1 MKGLALPFVF
11 AALLAVAALIG
22 IPSYP
27 LHIMIVILIWAFTYT
42 GWSLMGRFG
51 LVSLGHGAFMGV
63 GAYATALL
71 WNYAGMTPW
80 LGIPIALAL
89 AALLAVVVGYP
100 CFKFRIT
107 GHYFALVTLALTE
120 VVRQTVIAT
129 RDHTGGSLGFT
140 PTPKGNDETPG
151 YIALQFDEK
160 ETWFLI
166 VVVAWLVGLLIWR
179 AVDRSMVRNALDA
192 ISEDEDSAAAAGIN
206 VTWEKLKI
214 TVLSAI
220 MTAFGGAMYVQYQMF
235 VSPDTV
241 SGIGISLQI
250 VFAVVAGGVF
260 TKFGPTF
267 GAIITL
273 LLAEMLRIYIG
284 TDAVGLDNAI
294 YGVALVL
301 FIVFLPKGILGSIE
315 DAVGRQIGKVGR
327 SRAAAGSGARGA

>member
-1 MKGLALPFVF
+1 MNGITLPVAF
-11 AALLAVAALIG
+11 AALLVVAALIG

-51 LVSLGHGAFMGV
+51 LVSLGHGAFMGL

-89 AALLAVVVGYP
+89 AALLAVIVGYP

-140 PTPKGNDETPG
+140 PTPRGNDDTPS
-151 YIALQFDEK
+151 IVALQFEDK

-166 VVVAWLVGLLIWR
+166 AVVVWLVGLLIWR
-179 AVDRSMVRNALDA
+179 AVDRSMVRHALDA
-192 ISEDEDSAAAAGIN
+192 VSEDEDSAAAAGIN

-214 TVLSAI
+214 TVLSAV
-220 MTAFGGAMYVQYQMF
+220 MTAFGGAMYVQYQLF
-235 VSPDTV
+235 VAPDTV

-260 TKFGPTF
+260 TQFGPTF

-273 LLAEMLRIYIG
+273 LLAELLRIYIG

-315 DAVGRQIGKVGR
+315 DAVRRRLDRQER
-327 SRAAAGSGARGA
+327 SSATSSA

>member
-1 MKGLALPFVF
+1 MNSVALPVAF
-11 AALLAVAALIG
+11 AALLVVAALVG

-89 AALLAVVVGYP
+89 AALLAVIVGYP

-140 PTPKGNDETPG
+140 PTPRGNDDTPS
-151 YIALQFDEK
+151 IVALQFQDK

-166 VVVAWLVGLLIWR
+166 AVVVWLVGLLIWR
-179 AVDRSMVRNALDA
+179 AVDRSMVRHALDA
-192 ISEDEDSAAAAGIN
+192 VSEDEDSAAAAGIN

-214 TVLSAI
+214 TVLSAV
-220 MTAFGGAMYVQYQMF
+220 MTAFGGAMYVQYQLF
-235 VSPDTV
+235 VAPDTV

-260 TKFGPTF
+260 TQFGPTF

-273 LLAEMLRIYIG
+273 LLAELLRIYIG

-315 DAVGRQIGKVGR
+315 DAVRRRLDRQER
-327 SRAAAGSGARGA
+327 SSATSSA

>member
-1 MKGLALPFVF
+1 MNSLALPIVF
-11 AALLAVAALIG
+11 AGLLVVAAIVG

-27 LHIMIVILIWAFTYT
+27 LHIMIVILIWSFTYT

-51 LVSLGHGAFMGV
+51 LVSLGHGAFMGL

-89 AALLAVVVGYP
+89 AALLAVIVGYP

-140 PTPKGNDETPG
+140 PTPRGNDDTPS
-151 YIALQFDEK
+151 IVALQFEDK

-166 VVVAWLVGLLIWR
+166 AVVVWLVGLLIWR
-179 AVDRSMVRNALDA
+179 AVDRSMVRHALDA
-192 ISEDEDSAAAAGIN
+192 VSEDEDSAAAAGIN

-214 TVLSAI
+214 TVLSAV
-220 MTAFGGAMYVQYQMF
+220 MTAFGGAMYVQYQLF
-235 VSPDTV
+235 VAPDTV

-260 TKFGPTF
+260 TQFGPTF

-273 LLAEMLRIYIG
+273 LLAELLRIYIG

-315 DAVGRQIGKVGR
+315 DAVRRRLDRQER
-327 SRAAAGSGARGA
+327 SSATSSA

>member
-1 MKGLALPFVF
+1 MNSLALPIVF
-11 AALLAVAALIG
+11 AGLLVVAAIVG

-27 LHIMIVILIWAFTYT
+27 LHIMIVILIWSFTYT

-51 LVSLGHGAFMGV
+51 LVSLGHGAFMGL

-89 AALLAVVVGYP
+89 AALLAVIVGYP

-140 PTPKGNDETPG
+140 PTPRGNDDTPS
-151 YIALQFDEK
+151 IVALQFEDK

-166 VVVAWLVGLLIWR
+166 AVVVWLVGLLIWR
-179 AVDRSMVRNALDA
+179 AVDRSMVRHALDA
-192 ISEDEDSAAAAGIN
+192 VSEDEDSAAAAGIN

-214 TVLSAI
+214 TVLSAV
-220 MTAFGGAMYVQYQMF
+220 MTAFGGAMYVQYQLF
-235 VSPDTV
+235 VAPDTV

-260 TKFGPTF
+260 TQFGPTF

-273 LLAEMLRIYIG
+273 LLAELLRIYIG

-315 DAVGRQIGKVGR
+315 DAVRRQLDRQER
-327 SRAAAGSGARGA
+327 SSATSSA

>member
-1 MKGLALPFVF
+1 MNSVALPVAF
-11 AALLAVAALIG
+11 AALLVVAALVG

-27 LHIMIVILIWAFTYT
+27 LHIMVVILIWAFTYT

-89 AALLAVVVGYP
+89 AALLAVIVGYP

-140 PTPKGNDETPG
+140 PTPRGNDDTPS
-151 YIALQFDEK
+151 IVALQFQDK

-166 VVVAWLVGLLIWR
+166 AVVVWLVGLLIWR
-179 AVDRSMVRNALDA
+179 AVDRSMVRHALDA
-192 ISEDEDSAAAAGIN
+192 VSEDEDSAAAAGIN

-214 TVLSAI
+214 TVLSAV
-220 MTAFGGAMYVQYQMF
+220 MTAFGGAMYVQYQLF
-235 VSPDTV
+235 VAPDTV

-260 TKFGPTF
+260 TQFGPTF

-273 LLAEMLRIYIG
+273 LLAELLRIYIG
-284 TDAVGLDNAI
+284 TDAVGLDNAL

-315 DAVGRQIGKVGR
+315 DAVRRRLDRQER
-327 SRAAAGSGARGA
+327 SSATSSA

>member
-1 MKGLALPFVF
+1 MNSVTLPVAF
-11 AALLAVAALIG
+11 AALLVVAAIVG

-51 LVSLGHGAFMGV
+51 LVSLGHGAFMGL

-89 AALLAVVVGYP
+89 AALLAVIVGYP

-140 PTPKGNDETPG
+140 PTPRGNDDTPS
-151 YIALQFDEK
+151 IVALQFQDK

-166 VVVAWLVGLLIWR
+166 AVAVWLVGLLIWR
-179 AVDRSMVRNALDA
+179 AVDRSMVRHALDA
-192 ISEDEDSAAAAGIN
+192 VSEDEDSAAAAGIN

-214 TVLSAI
+214 TVLSAV
-220 MTAFGGAMYVQYQMF
+220 MTAFGGAMYVQYQLF
-235 VSPDTV
+235 VAPDTV

-260 TKFGPTF
+260 TQFGPTF

-273 LLAEMLRIYIG
+273 LLAELLRIYIG

-315 DAVGRQIGKVGR
+315 DAVRRRLDRQVR
-327 SRAAAGSGARGA
+327 SSATSGA

>member
-1 MKGLALPFVF
+1 MNSVTLPVAF
-11 AALLAVAALIG
+11 AALLVVAAIVG

-51 LVSLGHGAFMGV
+51 LVSLGHGAFMV
-63 GAYATALL
+63 LGAYATALL

-89 AALLAVVVGYP
+89 AALLAVIVGYP

-140 PTPKGNDETPG
+140 PTPRGNDDTPS
-151 YIALQFDEK
+151 IVALQFQDK

-166 VVVAWLVGLLIWR
+166 AVAVWLVGLLIWR
-179 AVDRSMVRNALDA
+179 AVDRSMVRHALDA
-192 ISEDEDSAAAAGIN
+192 VSEDEDSAAAAGIN

-214 TVLSAI
+214 TVLSAV
-220 MTAFGGAMYVQYQMF
+220 MTAFGGAMYVQYQLF
-235 VSPDTV
+235 VAPDTV

-260 TKFGPTF
+260 TQFGPTF

-273 LLAEMLRIYIG
+273 LLAELLRIYIG

-315 DAVGRQIGKVGR
+315 DAVRRRLDRQVR
-327 SRAAAGSGARGA
+327 SSATSGA